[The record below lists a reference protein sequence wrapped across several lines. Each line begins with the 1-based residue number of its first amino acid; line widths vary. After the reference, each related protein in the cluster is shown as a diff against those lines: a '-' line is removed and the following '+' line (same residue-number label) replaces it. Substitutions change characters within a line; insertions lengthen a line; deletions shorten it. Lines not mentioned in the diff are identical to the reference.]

1 MQNDDDTED
10 IIFQQDQDHVYKDRE
25 EGSYY
30 LCMYYYEEGQGQDQD
45 QDQNQSSIL
54 LLANTVSAS
63 VYLKN
68 KHNDVVNYLVDYSMF
83 PLDDQRVDI
92 IKLSILPDLTYSSIV
107 KTYWIRLIQR
117 HWRNTILNKQTLWK
131 TPGFLRSRELGVRH
145 CRRPSIRGLLS
156 VYGEK

>member
-25 EGSYY
+25 DGSYY
-30 LCMYYYEEGQGQDQD
+30 LGMYYYEGGQD
-45 QDQNQSSIL
+45 QSSIL
-54 LLANTVSAS
+54 LLANTVSAP

-83 PLDDQRVDI
+83 PVDEQRVDI

-145 CRRPSIRGLLS
+145 CMRPSIRGLLS
-156 VYGEK
+156 AYGQK